1 METLGYPTPYS
12 RLVNVNINENEYL
25 MIFQEKTEKEFLE
38 RWSVRESQSL
48 KVLINNLKL
57 SKESVLS

>member
-25 MIFQEKTEKEFLE
+25 MIFQEKTEKEF
-38 RWSVRESQSL
+38 
-48 KVLINNLKL
+48 
-57 SKESVLS
+57 

>member
-1 METLGYPTPYS
+1 METLGFPTPYS

-38 RWSVRESQSL
+38 RWSIESPIIEGAYKQFKAL
-48 KVLINNLKL
+48 
-57 SKESVLS
+57 KESVLS